1 MQFTNAVPNGTS
13 KFLFPLHVRTQ
24 TTSQRHRQ
32 AEVSED
38 GKRKTKQKSK
48 KTQPLRAAAPV
59 MRLFYAKSRRGC
71 QCSTRVTFTGF
82 GLKPRS
88 SLIKIR

>member
-1 MQFTNAVPNGTS
+1 
-13 KFLFPLHVRTQ
+13 
-24 TTSQRHRQ
+24 
-32 AEVSED
+32 
-38 GKRKTKQKSK
+38 
-48 KTQPLRAAAPV
+48 V
-59 MRLFYAKSRRGC
+59 MRLFYAKSRRGY